1 MLFDS
6 KYNKSRDI
14 AAVASG
20 LAVDVGNVLKTGKIP
35 VQVGPSEA
43 AYNGIDNPS
52 RLGGRPSDIFDSM
65 RMEKEVYKSAKSAAE
80 AKKAAEAAAAA
91 AAAEQT
97 PGSPGAPA
105 TSQE

>member
-1 MLFDS
+1 MEYNP
-6 KYNKSRDI
+6 KYNKAADI
-14 AAVASG
+14 AATASG
-20 LAVDVGNVLKTGKIP
+20 LAVDVGNVLKTGKVP
-35 VQVGPSEA
+35 VSVGPSEA

-91 AAAEQT
+91 AQE